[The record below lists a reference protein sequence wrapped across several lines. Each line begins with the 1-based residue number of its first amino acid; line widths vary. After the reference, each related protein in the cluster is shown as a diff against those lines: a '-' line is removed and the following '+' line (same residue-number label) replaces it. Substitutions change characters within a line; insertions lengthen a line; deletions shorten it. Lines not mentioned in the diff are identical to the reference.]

1 MDDAGYLGPGF
12 VNSAVYDVART
23 VDAVVQLAEIR
34 RGQNIAFKIDLDEA
48 GSGDF
53 LVQHA
58 VGVDQK
64 RLFLAWHSHRDM
76 IRHHIG
82 HAVKLDKPITGNQV
96 EAKDRK
102 TVVYGKSVVG
112 R

>member
-1 MDDAGYLGPGF
+1 MDDAGDLGPGF

-34 RGQNIAFKIDLDEA
+34 RGQNIAFKVDLDEA

-82 HAVKLDKPITGNQV
+82 HAVKPDKPIHGSQV
-96 EAKDRK
+96 DSNLNTK
-102 TVVYGKSVVG
+102 TLG
-112 R
+112 